1 MFKGKKRLPGENNKD
16 FSYRVIREGIMSLEL
31 HPGQEIS
38 EIELAQSL
46 QISRTPIREVMAKLR
61 EENLVNVIPQ
71 VGTYVA
77 KIKLKLIEEAAFM
90 RFTLEKELLKV
101 SCNSFPQEK
110 LLELKKNIAFQE
122 LLLEQEGMEM
132 AFHQLDTEFH
142 YIIFEGNRKE
152 NVFAAVRRLGT
163 HYNRIRILSEMEN
176 RFDDAVEQHKEII
189 AMIEN
194 KQVDQVENILREHIM
209 EPIKNWENLYR
220 IDSPYINYFDF
231 T

>member
-1 MFKGKKRLPGENNKD
+1 
-16 FSYRVIREGIMSLEL
+16 MSLEL

-71 VGTYVA
+71 VGTYVS

-142 YIIFEGNRKE
+142 YIIFEGNKKE
-152 NVFAAVRRLGT
+152 NVFAAIRRLGT